1 MIALSFEGVLDFLPG
16 HFAALV
22 NFVILLFFINT
33 LLLRGVD
40 FRLIKALKFF
50 GLLVENQA
58 VCNHRRS
65 EIVVPLNMDVKL
77 ALLRFGLPLQ
87 QSLWVLGFDPDG
99 WCCGD
104 LLGSQGIR
112 IAVRVS

>member
-1 MIALSFEGVLDFLPG
+1 MPG

-22 NFVILLFFINT
+22 NFVILLIFFNT

-50 GLLVENQA
+50 RLLVENQA

-65 EIVVPLNMDVKL
+65 EIVLPLNMNVKL
-77 ALLRFGLPLQ
+77 ALLRFGLSLQ

-99 WCCGD
+99 WCRRD
-104 LLGSQGIR
+104 LLGSQGTRLAIW
-112 IAVRVS
+112 VC